1 MARPRHAMRVH
12 PLRTKG
18 VTVGIPVAAVVAF
31 GAHSVLGVTPLSDQQ
46 DTSAPTS
53 AAPQAAAPVQAYGLD
68 QAPPPTTL
76 GLLAAPVDEPGAIGA
91 TGSSS
96 GPTAGSVARQT
107 TTHRI
112 NPPVQTVPIPAAA
125 KPSMLTFSGGGEGA
139 AAPAAEPAPAPVQ
152 RAAAPESYD
161 EAPQQEAFRQE
172 AARQEAPQ
180 QEAAWEEAAWEEPAP
195 QQESG
200 GGGAL
205 LGLDLGVAK
214 VSVLSFG

>member
-1 MARPRHAMRVH
+1 MARPRHATRVH

-18 VTVGIPVAAVVAF
+18 VAVGIPVAAVVAF

-46 DTSAPTS
+46 DTSPSTS
-53 AAPQAAAPVQAYGLD
+53 AAPEAAAPVQAYGLA

-76 GLLAAPVDEPGAIGA
+76 GLLAAPVDEPAGAGSA
-91 TGSSS
+91 TAGSSS
-96 GPTAGSVARQT
+96 GPTAGPAARQT

-112 NPPVQTVPIPAAA
+112 TPPVQTVAIPAAA
-125 KPSMLTFSGGGEGA
+125 AAAKPTMMTFSGGGEGA
-139 AAPAAEPAPAPVQ
+139 SSPAPAPAP
-152 RAAAPESYD
+152 RAAATESYD
-161 EAPQQEAFRQE
+161 EAPWQEAPQE
-172 AARQEAPQ
+172 EAPQ
-180 QEAAWEEAAWEEPAP
+180 QETAQQEAAP
-195 QQESG
+195 QQQSR